1 VPAADLLVLG
11 AGPAGV
17 GAAFR
22 AARAGHRVVVVERG
36 RGPGGAA
43 GSFELDGIRVD
54 HGSHRLHPAIEPRIL
69 ADLRGLLG
77 DELQR
82 RPRNGRI
89 FLEGRWIGF
98 PLRPADLARRL
109 PPSFLAGAARD
120 AATAW
125 ARRPRADT
133 FAEVLRAGL
142 GPTMCER
149 FYFPYARKLWGLDP
163 SELAG
168 EQARRR
174 VTAGSPARL
183 LARVARGVGA
193 GGAGGAFFWYPR
205 RGFGTISERLAEA
218 ARAAGAELRFGAA
231 AERVRLGDRGGV
243 TVTLAGGETVAARRV
258 WSTIPLPV
266 LARIAEPAPPAA
278 LLEAAGR
285 LDFRA
290 MLLVYLVLDGGRFSP
305 YDAHYLPDLGTPV
318 TRVSEPT
325 NYRDGDDPAGRTVLC
340 AELPCDRGDELWRAG
355 DGELA
360 ELVRATLRDRGL
372 PAPAARTVAVRRLPA
387 VYPVYR
393 VGYAAAFDALDAWAA
408 GQPALLSF
416 GRLGLFVHDNTHHA
430 LAMAWAAADALAPDG
445 GFDHAAWSAARARF
459 AAHVVED

>member
-1 VPAADLLVLG
+1 VPAADPRGLVVLG

-36 RGPGGAA
+36 QGPGGAA

-54 HGSHRLHPAIEPRIL
+54 HGSHRLHPAIDLRVL

-77 DELQR
+77 EELQR

-89 FLEGRWIGF
+89 FLEGRWIRF

-109 PPSFLAGAARD
+109 PPSFAAGAARD
-120 AATAW
+120 AATGW

-183 LARVARGVGA
+183 LARVVRGA
-193 GGAGGAFFWYPR
+193 GGGGGFFWYPR

-218 ARAAGAELRFGAA
+218 AAAAGAELRFGAA
-231 AERVRLGDRGGV
+231 VEKVSLGEPARA
-243 TVTLAGGETVAARRV
+243 TVTLTGGETVTAARV
-258 WSTIPLPV
+258 WSTIPLPA

-278 LLEAAGR
+278 VVAAAGR

-290 MLLVYLVLDGGRFSP
+290 MLLVYLVLDGGRYSP
-305 YDAHYLPDLGTPV
+305 YDAHYLPDPATPV

-325 NYRDGDDPAGRTVLC
+325 NYRDGDDPPGRTVLC
-340 AELPCDRGDELWRAG
+340 AELPCERDGGLWRAA
-355 DGELA
+355 DGELVG
-360 ELVRATLRDRGL
+360 LVLATLRDRGL
-372 PAPAARTVAVRRLPA
+372 PAPAVRAVAVRRLPA

-408 GQPALLSF
+408 ARPALLSF

-430 LAMAWAAADALAPDG
+430 LAMAWAAADALGPDG
-445 GFDHAAWSAARARF
+445 GFDQTAWAAARARF
-459 AAHVVED
+459 TTHVVED